1 MKYSLLF
8 LILTLFSC
16 NTYRVNQLQNYPQN
30 DFSTSKITLDEFKNY
45 IIIKNNFPNEVPNLH
60 TKISQSVWS
69 LFSRKDV
76 NINEIELM
84 DTDYNSEIINFMK
97 QDTIYDYAIIVET
110 KIIPYQKFY
119 QYFNKRERNVLEET
133 GKSGY
138 TITLQMLDM
147 KTRNMLFTSEKSYEL
162 NNATNQE
169 FITGYEENSF
179 INRFSEMF
187 YQLKNK
193 IE

>member
-1 MKYSLLF
+1 
-8 LILTLFSC
+8 
-16 NTYRVNQLQNYPQN
+16 
-30 DFSTSKITLDEFKNY
+30 
-45 IIIKNNFPNEVPNLH
+45 
-60 TKISQSVWS
+60 
-69 LFSRKDV
+69 
-76 NINEIELM
+76 
-84 DTDYNSEIINFMK
+84 
-97 QDTIYDYAIIVET
+97 DTIYDYAIIVET

-119 QYFNKRERNVLEET
+119 QYFNKIERDVLEET

-147 KTRNMLFTSEKSYEL
+147 KTRDMLFTSEKTYEL
-162 NNATNQE
+162 NNAINQG
-169 FITGYEENSF
+169 FITGYEENYF